1 MNKALLKKLLS
12 LSILGGL
19 FFTGCE
25 EDDEG
30 FNNGELV
37 GQWEIT
43 YYYANRT
50 RVVANPAGVSADT
63 EYRSYFKSALPHQKC
78 NLYCGPAHCHPG
90 GCAYKCPFL
99 QHSLNN
105 TAHTAASGGIGEQ

>member
-63 EYRSYFKSALPHQKC
+63 EYTSLVESVFGSLKELSDVV
-78 NLYCGPAHCHPG
+78 YCGSSDTTNVVAPKPG
-90 GCAYKCPFL
+90 PRVPRPGSNPSVDA
-99 QHSLNN
+99 
-105 TAHTAASGGIGEQ
+105 I

>member
-30 FNNGELV
+30 FNNGDLV
-37 GQWEIT
+37 GLWEIT

-63 EYRSYFKSALPHQKC
+63 DYRFYFKWKDGDAFAAAA
-78 NLYCGPAHCHPG
+78 GVPG
-90 GCAYKCPFL
+90 VLIKIAVIAPP
-99 QHSLNN
+99 
-105 TAHTAASGGIGEQ
+105 

>member
-30 FNNGELV
+30 FNNGDLV
-37 GQWEIT
+37 GLWEIT

-63 EYRSYFKSALPHQKC
+63 EYRSYIRWKDGDAFAAAAGLPPAAIHAGTDVELFKVNALW
-78 NLYCGPAHCHPG
+78 
-90 GCAYKCPFL
+90 
-99 QHSLNN
+99 
-105 TAHTAASGGIGEQ
+105 